1 MKSIPIYRLID
12 KEVPFNLPRS
22 IILMTFL
29 DTVRDTHQSP
39 SENPL
44 PVLRVSLLHTKSD
57 CERLHLAKE
66 QRYEAPLYLA
76 AAIERGRQMTIEQ
89 E

>member
-29 DTVRDTHQSP
+29 DTVRDTHPPP

-44 PVLRVSLLHTKSD
+44 AVLRVSLLHTKSG

-66 QRYEAPLYLA
+66 HAVRVGKFDRTDTAFARHRLP
-76 AAIERGRQMTIEQ
+76 
-89 E
+89 